1 MLPMRRVLN
10 DDLLEA
16 QFQKDGYVRAPF
28 ISAKEV
34 EELKQKFFDT
44 LPQSGGQITA
54 DETGVEGGNM
64 ITYDFTFIDKNPDY
78 KRLVFDIITE
88 YFKPHVERLL
98 ADYKPIIAN
107 YIHKRPEG
115 GEVPLHQNWAF
126 VDERKCTSVSIWCPL
141 VDSTVDNGT
150 LQVVPGSHKRFGEF
164 RGPMVPWELDNIK
177 RELIDKYLIP
187 LETKAGDCVVLDD
200 SIIHYS
206 AINKTPGLRLTIQLI
221 LIPSE
226 EPSIHYHMDP
236 SQPET
241 IQVLEVDKDF
251 YMEFNPWAK
260 PKNVKHVRSFKLN
273 QPLINEQE
281 YLQRMKM
288 PKIDE
293 PQVSRTKFLEKLKA
307 VFS

>member
-1 MLPMRRVLN
+1 MRSVLN
-10 DDLLEA
+10 DPLLEA
-16 QFQKDGYVRAPF
+16 QFQRDGYVKVPF

-54 DETGVEGGNM
+54 DETGVEGSGM
-64 ITYDFTFIDKNPDY
+64 ITYDFTFIDKNPAY
-78 KRLVFDIITE
+78 KRLVFDIITA
-88 YFKPHVERLL
+88 YFKPHVDRLL

-126 VDERKCTSVSIWCPL
+126 VEERKCTSVSIWVPL
-141 VDSTVDNGT
+141 VDSTVANGT

-164 RGPMVPWELDNIK
+164 RGPMVPWELDNLK
-177 RELIDKYLIP
+177 QELIDKYLVP
-187 LETKAGDCVVLDD
+187 LETKAGDCVILDD
-200 SIIHYS
+200 SIVHYS
-206 AINKTPGLRLTIQLI
+206 ALNKTQGLRLTIQLI

-226 EPSIHYHMDP
+226 EKSIHYHMDGSMP
-236 SQPET
+236 DT

-260 PKNVKHVRSFKLN
+260 PKNPKVLRSFKLD
-273 QPLINEQE
+273 QPLIGEAE
-281 YLQRMKM
+281 YLRRMKL

-293 PQVSRTKFLEKLKA
+293 PVEARGKNLLEKIKEALHI
-307 VFS
+307 